1 MKRALIVVAIMLFAA
16 IFIFYVCH
24 IKTISGSQR
33 KDIIKIT
40 PGSSI
45 AVYNDNCA
53 RCHGRSGEGFG
64 DKPPI
69 ANTRLTVDEIKRII
83 QSGLEKMPV
92 FQNIK
97 DPTLSEIAEYV
108 RKL

>member
-1 MKRALIVVAIMLFAA
+1 MKRALIVFATLLVAAF
-16 IFIFYVCH
+16 FIFFIYH
-24 IKTISGSQR
+24 IKTISGSQT
-33 KDIIKIT
+33 KDISKIT
-40 PGSSI
+40 SATSI
-45 AVYNDNCA
+45 AEYVDNCA

-69 ANTRLTVDEIKRII
+69 ANTRLNVDEIKRVI
-83 QSGLEKMPV
+83 QNGLAKMPA

-108 RKL
+108 RNL